1 MSAAPNG
8 HVPALPSASRPITS
22 TSSSA
27 TSAGV
32 VTAVGRQPNRAS
44 CSDVRPAGSKTPHR
58 DRVAIGSG
66 RGKKVSEALN
76 TLGFLP
82 SPSARIV
89 AKVVK
94 SAIANAE
101 NNYHMSPGRL
111 RIVQAYVNEGQ
122 RLKRFHAGARG
133 RVSPYCH
140 RFSHI
145 TVIVEED

>member
-1 MSAAPNG
+1 VEVQASARQVRATPRK
-8 HVPALPSASRPITS
+8 LRPVLDT
-22 TSSSA
+22 
-27 TSAGV
+27 V
-32 VTAVGRQPNRAS
+32 
-44 CSDVRPAGSKTPHR
+44 
-58 DRVAIGSG
+58 

-76 TLGFLP
+76 ILGFLP
-82 SPSARIV
+82 SPSARLV

-101 NNYHMSPGRL
+101 NNYHMAPGRL

-122 RLKRFHAGARG
+122 RLKRYHAGARG
-133 RVSPYCH
+133 RVSPYWR